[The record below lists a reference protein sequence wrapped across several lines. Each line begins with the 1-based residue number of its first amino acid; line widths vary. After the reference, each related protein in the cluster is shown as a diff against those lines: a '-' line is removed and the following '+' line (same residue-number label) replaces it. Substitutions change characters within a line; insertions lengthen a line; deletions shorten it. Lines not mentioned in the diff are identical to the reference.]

1 MARLKC
7 VCGSGLSNTNA
18 PSDNILYVFTKAEVD
33 NAINNNAE
41 ITLYDFETCIN
52 EGYEYWYCQDCK
64 RVMVV
69 ERKPCGRLID
79 SYSSCS
85 SCEAV
90 SEQALTEFYVFSD
103 IDIYNAEEE
112 DINLLLSVFIHQY
125 GEEHL
130 RFITA
135 DKKNV
140 FKKSQDNNLKLI
152 YTKE

>member
-7 VCGSGLSNTNA
+7 VCGVGLSNTNA
-18 PSDNILYVFTKAEVD
+18 PSDNILYVFTKAEVN
-33 NAINNNAE
+33 NAINDDVE
-41 ITLYDFETCIN
+41 ISLYDFETSIN
-52 EGYEYWYCQDCK
+52 REHEYWYCQDCK

-69 ERKPCGRLID
+69 ERKPCGRLTD
-79 SYSSCS
+79 SYSICS
-85 SCEAV
+85 SYESV
-90 SEQALTEFYVFSD
+90 IERDLTEIYVFSD

-112 DINLLLSVFIHQY
+112 DINLSLSDFIQRY

-130 RFITA
+130 WFITA

-140 FKKSQDNNLKLI
+140 YKKSQDNILRLI

>member
-7 VCGSGLSNTNA
+7 VCGAGLSNTTA
-18 PSDNILYVFTKAEVD
+18 PSDNILYIFTKVEVD

-41 ITLYDFETCIN
+41 ITLYDFETGVN
-52 EGYEYWYCQDCK
+52 EEYEYWYCQECK
-64 RVMVV
+64 RVLVV

-79 SYSSCS
+79 SYISCS

-90 SEQALTEFYVFSD
+90 SEQELTEFYVFSD
-103 IDIYNAEEE
+103 IDIYDAEED
-112 DINLLLSVFIHQY
+112 DINLSLSDFIDQY

-130 RFITA
+130 RFITS

-140 FKKSQDNNLKLI
+140 YKKSQDNILKLI